1 MSKLEELINRL
12 CPDGVEYKTLGEVA
26 TISRG
31 GNFQKKDFVEEGKP
45 CIHYG
50 QIYTKYDLFTDK
62 TLTFINEE
70 CFSKQ
75 KQAVKNDI
83 IMAVTSENIE
93 DVCKCVAWLGDEN
106 VAVSGHSAI
115 IHHSLDP
122 KYLTYFFHSAHF
134 FSQKRKLAH
143 GTKVIEVTP
152 DTLKSIKLPVPPLEV
167 QREIVRVLDNF
178 TFLTTELAA
187 ELAARQ
193 KQYEYYRDLLLTF
206 KQDESTILNELEL
219 SDTVRWMKLGEVA
232 EVSDYVANGSFASIK
247 ANVNYKRGSGYA
259 MLIRTVDFSNGFD
272 RNNAIYIDKQAYEF
286 LNKSKLYGGEIIIN
300 NIGAGVGTVF
310 RCPKM
315 NMPMSLAPNAILVKT
330 SNNEFYYYW
339 LQSKHG
345 QNAIKRIVSKSAL
358 PKFNKTEFR
367 NILIPF
373 PPLSEQRR
381 IVSILDRF
389 DTLCND
395 LTSGLPAEIA
405 LRQKQYEYYRDKLL
419 TFKELKK
426 EA

>member
-1 MSKLEELINRL
+1 MSKLEELIKRL

-26 TISRG
+26 QIKRG
-31 GNFQKKDFVEEGKP
+31 VRLIKKQLKTEGMYP
-45 CIHYG
+45 VYQNSSIPLGY
-50 QIYTKYDLFTDK
+50 YDNYNCAENTTMIITAGAAGDILFSNKKFWAADDCFCFICDEFLDAK
-62 TLTFINEE
+62 FLYYTLTSQQKAIY
-70 CFSKQ
+70 SK
-75 KQAVKNDI
+75 V
-83 IMAVTSENIE
+83 
-93 DVCKCVAWLGDEN
+93 
-106 VAVSGHSAI
+106 
-115 IHHSLDP
+115 
-122 KYLTYFFHSAHF
+122 
-134 FSQKRKLAH
+134 RKASIPRLPRI
-143 GTKVIEVTP
+143 VIEN
-152 DTLKSIKLPVPPLEV
+152 IKLPAPPLEV

-206 KQDESTILNELEL
+206 KQDESTILNERTNELEL
-219 SDTVRWMKLGEVA
+219 SSTVRWMKLGDIA
-232 EVSDYVANGSFASIK
+232 EVSDYVANGSFATIK
-247 ANVNYKRGSGYA
+247 SNVDYKRDTGYA
-259 MLIRTVDFSNGFD
+259 ILIRTVDFSNGFD
-272 RNNAIYIDKQAYEF
+272 RNNAVYIDKHAYEF
-286 LNKSKLYGGEIIIN
+286 LKKSKLYGGEIIIN

-310 RCPKM
+310 KCPDLGI
-315 NMPMSLAPNAILVKT
+315 PMSLAPNAIMVKT
-330 SNNEFYYYW
+330 PNNDFYYYW

-345 QNAIKRIVSKSAL
+345 QSAINKIIAKSAM
-358 PKFNKTEFR
+358 PKFNKTGFR
-367 NILIPF
+367 NILIPI